1 MDEAE
6 VLTIVIEMAAHT
18 LFAIGIPQLKL
29 GVIPVLIRYA
39 LRHFFMAFQALESRG
54 AGAE

>member
-18 LFAIGIPQLKL
+18 LFAIGILQLKL